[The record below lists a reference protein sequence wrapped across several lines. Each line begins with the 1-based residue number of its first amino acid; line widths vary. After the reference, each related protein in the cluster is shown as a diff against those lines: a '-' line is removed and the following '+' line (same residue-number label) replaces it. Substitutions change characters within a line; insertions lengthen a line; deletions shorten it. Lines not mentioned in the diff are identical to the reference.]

1 MPGPPRRRVRSHD
14 PYNVAGV
21 AFPSR
26 SVPDNGAGG
35 YLRGTEGSRTLLEQ
49 IVMDEEGHKAW
60 LELQIELIERI
71 VEQAYSAKLITFGE
85 DGDGDA

>member
-1 MPGPPRRRVRSHD
+1 MPGPSRRRVRSHD

-60 LELQIELIERI
+60 LELQIERI
-71 VEQAYSAKLITFGE
+71 GEQVYSVKLVSFDEG
-85 DGDGDA
+85 GDA

>member
-60 LELQIELIERI
+60 LELQIDLIERI
-71 VEQAYSAKLITFGE
+71 GEQAYSAEIVTFDE
-85 DGDGDA
+85 DGDA

>member
-71 VEQAYSAKLITFGE
+71 GEQVYSVKLVSFDEG
-85 DGDGDA
+85 GDA